1 MVKLKYKLKSS
12 TLIEAIVALA
22 LLASITAIIFLVINN
37 VNRGSNVGLKVRAFN
52 EVNNIFNISLLEE
65 DYSHKE
71 FDYKTFYV
79 LRKAEYSDFSEKL
92 IVLSVTAYYTDGP
105 QIARKQRL
113 IRIEKDNPF
122 NEILF

>member
-1 MVKLKYKLKSS
+1 MVKLQYKLKSS

-79 LRKAEYSDFSEKL
+79 LRKVEYSDFSEKL
-92 IVLSVTAYYTDGP
+92 IVLSVTAFYTDGP

-113 IRIEKDNPF
+113 VRIEKDNPF
-122 NEILF
+122 NEVLF

>member
-1 MVKLKYKLKSS
+1 MVILKYKLKSS
-12 TLIEAIVALA
+12 TLVEAVVALA

-65 DYSHKE
+65 DYSNKE

-92 IVLSVTAYYTDGP
+92 IVLSVTVYYANGP
-105 QIARKQRL
+105 QIARKQR
-113 IRIEKDNPF
+113 IVRV
-122 NEILF
+122 NEDSQYNESQF

>member
-1 MVKLKYKLKSS
+1 MVRLKYKLKSS

-65 DYSHKE
+65 DYSHKD

-122 NEILF
+122 NEVPF

>member
-1 MVKLKYKLKSS
+1 MVKLQYKLKSS

>member
-1 MVKLKYKLKSS
+1 MVKLQYKLKSS

-37 VNRGSNVGLKVRAFN
+37 VNRGSNIGLKVRAFN

-65 DYSHKE
+65 DYSQKE

-92 IVLSVTAYYTDGP
+92 IVLSVTAFYTDGP

-113 IRIEKDNPF
+113 VRIEKDNPF
-122 NEILF
+122 NEVLF

>member
-1 MVKLKYKLKSS
+1 MVRLQYKLKSS

-65 DYSHKE
+65 DYSHKK

-79 LRKAEYSDFSEKL
+79 LRKAEYSDFYEKL

-113 IRIEKDNPF
+113 VRIEKDNTF

>member
-1 MVKLKYKLKSS
+1 MVRLEYKLKSS

-71 FDYKTFYV
+71 FDYKNFYV
-79 LRKAEYSDFSEKL
+79 IRKAEYSDFTEKL
-92 IVLSVTAYYTDGP
+92 IVLSVTAYNANGP

-113 IRIEKDNPF
+113 VRIEENNPF
-122 NEILF
+122 NEDQF